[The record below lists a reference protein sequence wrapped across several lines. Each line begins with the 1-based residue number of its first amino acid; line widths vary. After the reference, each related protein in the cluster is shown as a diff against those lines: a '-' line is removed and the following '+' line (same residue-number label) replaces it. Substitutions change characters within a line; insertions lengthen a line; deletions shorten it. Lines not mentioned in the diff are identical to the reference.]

1 MQTVKQQLV
10 LRNDDYEIMLGYLKG
25 GGGKNAFD
33 RRNAKELE
41 EELRKARR
49 VNKETFPGNVVRLN
63 SKVKV
68 KEETNDKVME
78 LTLVIPEKANIRE
91 GKISIMAPIGTALL
105 GFSEG
110 STVKW
115 QVPSG
120 KKIFTILEVKNEGD

>member
-1 MQTVKQQLV
+1 MQKTKQQLL
-10 LRNDDYEIMLGYLKG
+10 LRNDDYEVMLAYLKG
-25 GGGKNAFD
+25 TGGKNAFD
-33 RRNAKELE
+33 RSNAKELE
-41 EELRKARR
+41 EELQKAKL
-49 VNKETFPGNVVRLN
+49 VNKEKFPRNVVRLN

-68 KEETNDKVME
+68 KEATNDKVME

-110 STVKW
+110 STIKW

-120 KKIFTILEVKNEGD
+120 KKIFTILEVKNDGD

>member
-1 MQTVKQQLV
+1 MQKVKQQLV
-10 LRNDDYEIMLGYLKG
+10 LRNDDYEIMLAYLKNS
-25 GGGKNAFD
+25 GGKNAFD
-33 RRNAKELE
+33 RSNAKELE
-41 EELRKARR
+41 EELQKATR
-49 VNKETFPGNVVRLN
+49 VNKEKFPGNVVRLN

-68 KEETNDKVME
+68 KEKTNDKVME

-91 GKISIMAPIGTALL
+91 GKISIMAPIGIALL

-120 KKIFTILEVKNEGD
+120 KKVFTILEVDNERN